1 MMGWREEGSGE
12 GAGRKQGLLA
22 EWAHE
27 ATSLLEQ
34 LCPVRRERAELGL
47 PEPLFKLH
55 LCH

>member
-1 MMGWREEGSGE
+1 MGWREEGSGE

-47 PEPLFKLH
+47 LEPLFKLH

>member
-1 MMGWREEGSGE
+1 MGWREEGKGK

-34 LCPVRRERAELGL
+34 LCPVRMERAELGL
-47 PEPLFKLH
+47 LELLFKLH